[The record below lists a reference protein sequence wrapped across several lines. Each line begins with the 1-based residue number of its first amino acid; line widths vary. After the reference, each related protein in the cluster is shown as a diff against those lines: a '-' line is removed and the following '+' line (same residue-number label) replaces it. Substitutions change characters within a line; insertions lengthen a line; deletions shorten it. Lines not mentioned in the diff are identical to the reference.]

1 MTIQQQAERK
11 ALQKSLLLVFF
22 ALMIF
27 LQLLKQ
33 VIHLAERADGWY
45 HLAGREEGVASAE
58 QHTQI

>member
-33 VIHLAERADGWY
+33 VIHLAERADG
-45 HLAGREEGVASAE
+45 
-58 QHTQI
+58 